1 MKTIGSGFLSAQ
13 GPHRNIKEIDVS
25 VQGAAL
31 DYAAAHAIADVL
43 AKKVARATM
52 LVAWFDA
59 SRRTFFS
66 TVRPHTGSVAIS
78 ALLIFQPCREDE
90 NKLAAVDLNPQHQ
103 HGFPHRDGVPRSPI
117 STAWRCCSFPRCCR

>member
-1 MKTIGSGFLSAQ
+1 MPSVMKTIGSGFLSVQ

-59 SRRTFFS
+59 SRRTFFFHRQATHRVGRHLS
-66 TVRPHTGSVAIS
+66 PLDFP
-78 ALLIFQPCREDE
+78 ALSRRRKQTR
-90 NKLAAVDLNPQHQ
+90 
-103 HGFPHRDGVPRSPI
+103 RR
-117 STAWRCCSFPRCCR
+117 